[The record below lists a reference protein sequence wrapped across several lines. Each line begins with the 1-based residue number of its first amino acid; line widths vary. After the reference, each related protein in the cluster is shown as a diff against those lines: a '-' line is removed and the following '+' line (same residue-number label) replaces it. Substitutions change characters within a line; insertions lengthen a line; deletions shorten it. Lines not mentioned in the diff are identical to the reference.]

1 MLADIDRD
9 ANHAMPALLA
19 IPLIS
24 VVSVAVIP
32 IPKFVNLAYP
42 MPSVTVKLSSPDSNL
57 VIRYES
63 NVPSLYFLT

>member
-1 MLADIDRD
+1 MLTAFMLADIDGD
-9 ANHAMPALLA
+9 ANHAMPALFA

-42 MPSVTVKLSSPDSNL
+42 RPCTTAKLSSPDSNV
-57 VIRYES
+57 VI
-63 NVPSLYFLT
+63 